1 MTSSDR
7 ACSPESSYE
16 LLIFDWDG
24 TLADSTKQI
33 VSTMQ
38 AVINELKLPF
48 RSEQAIS
55 NLIGL
60 SLADG
65 FQRLY
70 AGQDSNRSPEL
81 IEAYRRKA
89 SATALAAPLFEGV
102 LSALT
107 TLYGA
112 GYRLAVATGKSR
124 RGLNYSLSIHQNLA
138 PLLEVTRC
146 ADESAPKPDPLM
158 LQQILET
165 ACVPPERALV
175 IGDTEYDVAMARSIN
190 VAAVGVCTGAHDG
203 GRLLDAGAR
212 AVIDDVGCLPHW
224 LHSIFANSTMSVIR
238 NPSR

>member
-1 MTSSDR
+1 MTNSDHPFF
-7 ACSPESSYE
+7 PETSFE

-38 AVINELKLPF
+38 AAITELKLPF

-70 AGQDSNRSPEL
+70 AGQDSSHSPKL

-89 SATALAAPLFEGV
+89 SATAFSAPLFKGV

-124 RGLNYSLSIHQNLA
+124 QGLNYSLSVHQNLA
-138 PLLEVTRC
+138 SLLEVTRC

-165 ACVPPERALV
+165 ARVPAERALV
-175 IGDTEYDVAMARSIN
+175 IGDTEYDVVMARSIN
-190 VAAVGVCTGAHDG
+190 VAAVGVRTGAHDG

-212 AVIDDVGCLPHW
+212 AVIDDVGCLPLW
-224 LHSIFANSTMSVIR
+224 LNSVFANAKIPVVR
-238 NPSR
+238 DPNL